1 MKVGD
6 LCTREA
12 VTVNASAQVRD
23 AARLMCEERIGAV
36 VVTATPDE
44 APVAIGILTDRDIVR
59 AQLDHATDSGQL
71 RVGDIMTGDPL
82 VLNEETSPEEA
93 IHRLRN
99 RHVRR
104 APVISS
110 TGELVGVLSLDDL
123 LAHLARNLR
132 GLARAADVRSRA
144 PRQGRD
150 GRRKKKPGLR

>member
-44 APVAIGILTDRDIVR
+44 SPVAIGMLTDRDIVR
-59 AQLDHATDSGQL
+59 AQLDHTPDFGQL
-71 RVGDIMTGDPL
+71 RVGDVMTRDPL
-82 VLNEETSPEEA
+82 VLNEESSVEEA

-110 TGELVGVLSLDDL
+110 TGKLVGVLSLDDL
-123 LAHLARNLR
+123 LAHLAGTLR
-132 GLARAADVRSRA
+132 GLARAADVRSRS
-144 PRQGRD
+144 PR
-150 GRRKKKPGLR
+150 RRRHDR